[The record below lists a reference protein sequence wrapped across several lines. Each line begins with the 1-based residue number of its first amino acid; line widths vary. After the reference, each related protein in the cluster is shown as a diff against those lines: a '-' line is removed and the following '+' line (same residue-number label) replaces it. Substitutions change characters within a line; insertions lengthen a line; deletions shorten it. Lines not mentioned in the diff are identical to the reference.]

1 MEYSPEVL
9 DGVFSVILVEDLHAS
24 SLRMLRK
31 DVLECVRNP
40 ITQVVT
46 LRRNGEEVKR
56 WSKRSWAAKAIER
69 LSADDGWIIVIVG
82 AKNWGMGHAER

>member
-1 MEYSPEVL
+1 MELAPEVL
-9 DGVFSVILVEDLHAS
+9 EGVFSVVLVEDLHAS
-24 SLRMLRK
+24 SLRMLRR

-40 ITQVVT
+40 ITQVVV

-56 WSKRSWAAKAIER
+56 WTKRSWAAKAIER

-82 AKNWGMGHAER
+82 AKDWGVNRA